1 MLEKIIQKNTEKSKI
16 SEQLKGLREQL
27 TLLENKIKTA
37 GMPVIIT
44 FDGWSAAGKG
54 SMIAKL
60 IRSLDP
66 RFYKVV
72 SFRAPNEQEKRMPW
86 LWRYWQTLPKKGEFL
101 ILDRSWYRDTVNAFM
116 YGEIDKE
123 TRDTRLE
130 DICTFERQLTDD
142 GYVIVKIFLHIT
154 EDEQKK
160 RIEKLENSSVTSWR
174 VESHDIKNMEKYD
187 KFFRRYDKML
197 ESTNT
202 AFAPWTCIGANE
214 RASAELEVLTAVTK
228 AVSTAVSAK
237 EKGEHYIPEPQFD
250 TCGYNYPEYK
260 TIEMPALAEVD
271 MNKSLDEAEYEKKLK
286 KYQELE
292 KLKKEPD
299 VKVAL
304 LDVMLPG
311 IDGFAI
317 CKQVRAEKDIPILM
331 VTARGEDVDKIRGL
345 GFGADDYIEKPF
357 SPSVLV
363 ARVKAHLAQYARL
376 KPCADT
382 PKTITVG
389 PLTAD
394 PAARRITKN
403 GVEVPLKNKEYELL
417 FFLMR
422 HPEQVFSRE
431 DLYELIWGLESMG
444 DNITV
449 AVHINRLREKI
460 EDTPADPKLLQTVW
474 GVGYRLHIV

>member
-1 MLEKIIQKNTEKSKI
+1 MEL
-16 SEQLKGLREQL
+16 
-27 TLLENKIKTA
+27 
-37 GMPVIIT
+37 
-44 FDGWSAAGKG
+44 
-54 SMIAKL
+54 
-60 IRSLDP
+60 
-66 RFYKVV
+66 
-72 SFRAPNEQEKRMPW
+72 
-86 LWRYWQTLPKKGEFL
+86 
-101 ILDRSWYRDTVNAFM
+101 
-116 YGEIDKE
+116 
-123 TRDTRLE
+123 
-130 DICTFERQLTDD
+130 
-142 GYVIVKIFLHIT
+142 
-154 EDEQKK
+154 K
-160 RIEKLENSSVTSWR
+160 RILIVEDDADIAAIERDYLELGG
-174 VESHDIKNMEKYD
+174 Y
-187 KFFRRYDKML
+187 
-197 ESTNT
+197 
-202 AFAPWTCIGANE
+202 
-214 RASAELEVLTAVTK
+214 AVTI
-228 AVSTAVSAK
+228 APDGTTGLDAAL
-237 EKGEHYIPEPQFD
+237 HQPFD
-250 TCGYNYPEYK
+250 L
-260 TIEMPALAEVD
+260 I
-271 MNKSLDEAEYEKKLK
+271 
-286 KYQELE
+286 
-292 KLKKEPD
+292 
-299 VKVAL
+299 L

-389 PLTAD
+389 PPTAD

-403 GVEVPLKNKEYELL
+403 GVEIPLKNKEYELL

>member
-1 MLEKIIQKNTEKSKI
+1 MEL
-16 SEQLKGLREQL
+16 
-27 TLLENKIKTA
+27 
-37 GMPVIIT
+37 
-44 FDGWSAAGKG
+44 
-54 SMIAKL
+54 
-60 IRSLDP
+60 
-66 RFYKVV
+66 
-72 SFRAPNEQEKRMPW
+72 
-86 LWRYWQTLPKKGEFL
+86 
-101 ILDRSWYRDTVNAFM
+101 
-116 YGEIDKE
+116 
-123 TRDTRLE
+123 
-130 DICTFERQLTDD
+130 
-142 GYVIVKIFLHIT
+142 
-154 EDEQKK
+154 K
-160 RIEKLENSSVTSWR
+160 RILIVEDDADIAAIERDYLELGG
-174 VESHDIKNMEKYD
+174 Y
-187 KFFRRYDKML
+187 
-197 ESTNT
+197 
-202 AFAPWTCIGANE
+202 
-214 RASAELEVLTAVTK
+214 AVTI
-228 AVSTAVSAK
+228 APDGTTGLDAAL
-237 EKGEHYIPEPQFD
+237 HQPFD
-250 TCGYNYPEYK
+250 L
-260 TIEMPALAEVD
+260 I
-271 MNKSLDEAEYEKKLK
+271 
-286 KYQELE
+286 
-292 KLKKEPD
+292 
-299 VKVAL
+299 L

-382 PKTITVG
+382 PKTITAG

-474 GVGYRLHIV
+474 GVGYRLHVV